1 MLFAA
6 VTRRYQALVPQDA
19 TNRANGVRTKLGPIL
34 ESERNWLQK
43 NRDKLDKALEE
54 ASKLAADVGEA
65 PPVKQENTPLSEQRA
80 GVKDF
85 LSSTQPECLI
95 RGTLMGTPM
104 TSVMTMPPMPI
115 LGTHMATPMTDV
127 TMAPLPTQ
135 GSHMVTPMTS
145 VTMPP
150 MPIRGMHTVTPMTL
164 AFVTMAAMPTQ
175 GSHKVTPMTIVTMPT
190 PHIRGT
196 HMVTPMTT
204 VMTIP
209 PMPSKTTL
217 LKHILEN
224 KQGLKVAVIVN
235 DMASLNWDSKLVEQA
250 ISDKK
255 KNPRKRKKSGD
266 PQDSGD
272 EEAEESEASVPKL
285 VSLQNG
291 CICCTLREDLVEQVS
306 EIATAEQ
313 KFDYLLIESTGI
325 SEPVPVAQTFCH
337 SLEELEHLAQREE
350 EHSHVAKEEQEPKN
364 ETEYKYQRALADKEQ
379 KDKQLAVRAIEL
391 QRMCRLDTMVTVAD
405 APLIVEA
412 LCGTNE
418 VQGGTTLATSGLT
431 KAEVQR
437 DQASTNGSS
446 VNADKTVV
454 DLMLDQLEFANTIIL
469 NKEDMLLKMP
479 GGASLKP
486 QVEALVKRLNPLA
499 LLVWTTF
506 AQVEKGGRDT
516 VLGTGRFDFEKAR
529 ASAGWMQELMNV
541 NHIPETE
548 EYGISSVVFRAK
560 RPFHPARLYSARDG
574 FGLVDLATG
583 KPTEKAKQKPFR
595 GVIRSKGQIWM
606 ANCCAYALDWTIV
619 GRTFS
624 LQPARPFEA
633 AIQEAAD
640 TYEDDPQGEGQD
652 DILPDGWDP
661 LWGDR
666 ETELVVIGVNIDK
679 AAILDALEGALV
691 TEEEFTKAT
700 ADKARFEEWIETSRA
715 YCKDLSIPFGQVLLG
730 MDEKALRAATGD
742 LTSRFERFRQLE
754 DPFFNGTANS
764 SFMEMA
770 VRGVSSDFVRQNQP
784 DPMELRVKVAKE
796 CKRLN
801 LEESDYAVDPSLTGG
816 PAVKAL
822 KMQLQRLDEV
832 MRERVDAVLA
842 ARGRIRDLS
851 NSLGEALEFRLAFD
865 GELPGSEG
873 GVVVLPKTAEN
884 EKFVNDMAEFK
895 ESSTKDV
902 AMFTRCSSHL
912 KELEQAYLDELGR
925 RKPQKKVRSIS
936 SDSAS
941 RSKSR
946 PKKKKKKEKEAKEDR
961 KKAKKAKESRAQ
973 SPKPEHRPEHEA
985 GNGEAAPV
993 SPGQAWKPESK
1004 EERTN
1009 DHQPWNEAPAPW
1021 TPSGMPP
1028 PGPPPAY
1035 PPAQATPWQ
1044 PPQQAAPGHPGPPPA
1059 YPYSH
1064 PPPRPQPHAH
1074 TPHAP
1079 PHAHTAP
1086 PHHPPPPGYPS
1097 YPPPPGYF
1105 PPRHEAWPP
1114 PHLAYPKPA
1123 PVPPPHYGAPPG
1135 MPPQP
1140 MAPSND
1146 SDYRHWAK
1154 SAAPVPEAP
1163 APYPPPNFT
1172 APAPGPAHGAP
1183 PAYGY
1188 APPGAGGPPTNWCG
1202 GPASESFASD
1212 PAESGLFACK
1222 VRA

>member
-1 MLFAA
+1 MKNSSRSLDDSDGSWDRISHLRSSSSRCHGFTCQLEAVCDPPSAVRVAARKSPTNCAWEHVVLKHTWSAVPCGSPLTRISFNPHCMEESIHVSLQVCNEGDLALPLLRMSQRACHWRTMTGGSFRKRCIAHDPRCLRRLFLSVSLADGYFGGSLETQF
-6 VTRRYQALVPQDA
+6 VDSNKQETLVP
-19 TNRANGVRTKLGPIL
+19 
-34 ESERNWLQK
+34 
-43 NRDKLDKALEE
+43 
-54 ASKLAADVGEA
+54 
-65 PPVKQENTPLSEQRA
+65 
-80 GVKDF
+80 
-85 LSSTQPECLI
+85 
-95 RGTLMGTPM
+95 
-104 TSVMTMPPMPI
+104 
-115 LGTHMATPMTDV
+115 
-127 TMAPLPTQ
+127 
-135 GSHMVTPMTS
+135 HMVTPMTAATIPPMPIRS
-145 VTMPP
+145 TDMVTPMAIVTMPP
-150 MPIRGMHTVTPMTL
+150 MPIRGTHMVTSMAIVSMPIQGLHMMTPM
-164 AFVTMAAMPTQ
+164 A
-175 GSHKVTPMTIVTMPT
+175 IVTMPT
-190 PHIRGT
+190 PTRGT
-196 HMVTPMTT
+196 RTARINDTRLPVT
-204 VMTIP
+204 VL
-209 PMPSKTTL
+209 SGFLGAGKTTL

-224 KQGLKVAVIVN
+224 KAGLKVAVIVN

-250 ISDKK
+250 ISEGK

-266 PQDSGD
+266 PESEEED
-272 EEAEESEASVPKL
+272 EAQEASVPKL

-350 EHSHVAKEEQEPKN
+350 EHSHVAKEEQEHQEPKN
-364 ETEYKYQRALADKEQ
+364 ETEHKYQRALADKEQ

-412 LCGTNE
+412 LCGSNE

-560 RPFHPARLYSARDG
+560 RPFHPTRLYSARDG

-691 TEEEFTKAT
+691 TEDEFAKAS
-700 ADKARFEEWIETSRA
+700 ADKAKFEEWVETSRA

-730 MDEKALRAATGD
+730 MDEKALRAATGN
-742 LTSRFERFRQLE
+742 LTSRSGMNDFSCSRWPCSLPLQSSRTENHQNLALLISSLTAGDGLCGTNQARELITVLSLHFEGRTLKLLTKLWIQIIVPQTRHDSLPVWKQPLRRRGRCCASRAASSIESFR
-754 DPFFNGTANS
+754 S
-764 SFMEMA
+764 SMKRRSPSLLL
-770 VRGVSSDFVRQNQP
+770 VSDF
-784 DPMELRVKVAKE
+784 AAHW
-796 CKRLN
+796 RL
-801 LEESDYAVDPSLTGG
+801 G
-816 PAVKAL
+816 P
-822 KMQLQRLDEV
+822 
-832 MRERVDAVLA
+832 
-842 ARGRIRDLS
+842 
-851 NSLGEALEFRLAFD
+851 
-865 GELPGSEG
+865 EG
-873 GVVVLPKTAEN
+873 FQQT
-884 EKFVNDMAEFK
+884 F
-895 ESSTKDV
+895 
-902 AMFTRCSSHL
+902 
-912 KELEQAYLDELGR
+912 
-925 RKPQKKVRSIS
+925 
-936 SDSAS
+936 
-941 RSKSR
+941 
-946 PKKKKKKEKEAKEDR
+946 
-961 KKAKKAKESRAQ
+961 AQ
-973 SPKPEHRPEHEA
+973 SPCS
-985 GNGEAAPV
+985 GCSLC
-993 SPGQAWKPESK
+993 SPF
-1004 EERTN
+1004 
-1009 DHQPWNEAPAPW
+1009 
-1021 TPSGMPP
+1021 
-1028 PGPPPAY
+1028 PG
-1035 PPAQATPWQ
+1035 
-1044 PPQQAAPGHPGPPPA
+1044 
-1059 YPYSH
+1059 
-1064 PPPRPQPHAH
+1064 R
-1074 TPHAP
+1074 
-1079 PHAHTAP
+1079 
-1086 PHHPPPPGYPS
+1086 
-1097 YPPPPGYF
+1097 
-1105 PPRHEAWPP
+1105 
-1114 PHLAYPKPA
+1114 
-1123 PVPPPHYGAPPG
+1123 
-1135 MPPQP
+1135 
-1140 MAPSND
+1140 
-1146 SDYRHWAK
+1146 
-1154 SAAPVPEAP
+1154 
-1163 APYPPPNFT
+1163 
-1172 APAPGPAHGAP
+1172 
-1183 PAYGY
+1183 
-1188 APPGAGGPPTNWCG
+1188 
-1202 GPASESFASD
+1202 
-1212 PAESGLFACK
+1212 
-1222 VRA
+1222 